1 MSFQHVASIDPSYP
15 LELQAQRWLTAPGA
29 HRKSHREKAARL
41 HPEPG
46 AVTP

>member
-15 LELQAQRWLTAPGA
+15 LELQ
-29 HRKSHREKAARL
+29 SHREKAARL

-46 AVTP
+46 AVKP